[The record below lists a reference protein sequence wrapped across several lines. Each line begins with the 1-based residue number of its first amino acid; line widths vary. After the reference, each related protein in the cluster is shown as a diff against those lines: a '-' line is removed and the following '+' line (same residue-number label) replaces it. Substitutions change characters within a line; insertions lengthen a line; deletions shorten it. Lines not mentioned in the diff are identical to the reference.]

1 MVSVDYPHMRQCC
14 LQIPWATT
22 TRFTDDEKQM
32 LNESE
37 SEEEEEEDQREH
49 DKEEE
54 KGNGSEKIEDE
65 LINLWKEISAK
76 KEEVINKWYGAIY
89 EVSPSKKEKY
99 LKLFVGKA
107 TRRFLADADRP
118 ATSLETDSLE
128 PPIGETCVLKS
139 VPENC
144 PGDMGIFPIQN
155 IIAQVEV
162 MPLKG
167 SY

>member
-1 MVSVDYPHMRQCC
+1 
-14 LQIPWATT
+14 
-22 TRFTDDEKQM
+22 M

-76 KEEVINKWYGAIY
+76 KEEEVINKWYGAIY

-107 TRRFLADADRP
+107 TRRFLADADGP

-144 PGDMGIFPIQN
+144 PRDMGTNPEHHR
-155 IIAQVEV
+155 AS
-162 MPLKG
+162 G
-167 SY
+167 SDAIKRKLLECTQIDGFED